1 MTQEYDIMGNPIPP
15 KDVNNQ
21 PLVNQPAPSYEQP
34 EMPQQGYQQAPQQ
47 GYPQQGYQQA
57 PQQGY
62 PQQGYQQP
70 PVQPQYQQ
78 PNPQYQQP
86 PYQQPNPQY
95 GQQPMP
101 QQQQPPMP
109 QYEQQPAPQYN
120 EQPEAPQQSVIARHK
135 LELRQDPSVHAIA
148 SKIDETNQVAL
159 LEVGR
164 ETADSIS
171 QFSDRMLSK
180 MRATKLEESSV
191 MLNQLNKIMDKFDP
205 KDFEENKGG
214 LISRLF
220 NKGKEQIERFLSKYD
235 TMNRE
240 VDVIYKEIQ
249 KYEVEM
255 KRNTIELETMYDE
268 NLSYFQSL
276 GRHIVAIELKTE
288 ELMQKRAPLEARM
301 QQGDQQ
307 ADFELQSL
315 NNAIQLLEQRRFDL
329 EMAQQV
335 SFQSAPQIRM
345 MQQGNNQLIAK
356 MNSAFVTTIP
366 IFKQGLIHAIMLRRQ
381 KIVADSMQELDKRTN
396 EMLLKNAENISANSV
411 RIAEMAGSSSIKI
424 ETIEQTWQTIMNGI
438 EETKRIQA
446 DTARARED
454 GRKRIEELQ
463 LQYEKLNHK

>member
-1 MTQEYDIMGNPIPP
+1 MGNPIPP
-15 KDVNNQ
+15 Q
-21 PLVNQPAPSYEQP
+21 PQYEQP
-34 EMPQQGYQQAPQQ
+34 VQPQPQYEQ
-47 GYPQQGYQQA
+47 PVQPQ
-57 PQQGY
+57 PQYEQPVQ
-62 PQQGYQQP
+62 PQPQHQQP
-70 PVQPQYQQ
+70 VQPQPQYEQPVQPQPQYEQPVQPQPQYQQ
-78 PNPQYQQP
+78 PVQQA
-86 PYQQPNPQY
+86 
-95 GQQPMP
+95 
-101 QQQQPPMP
+101 QPPMP
-109 QYEQQPAPQYN
+109 QYQQQPAPQYT
-120 EQPEAPQQSVIARHK
+120 EPEAPQQSVIARHK
-135 LELRQDPSVHAIA
+135 LELRNDPAVHAIA

-180 MRATKLEESSV
+180 MRATNLEESTAL
-191 MLNQLNKIMDKFDP
+191 LNNLNKIMDKFDP
-205 KDFEENKGG
+205 KDFEEKPGG
-214 LISRLF
+214 LLKRLF

-268 NLSYFQSL
+268 NLSYFEAL
-276 GRHIVAIELKTE
+276 GRNIVAIELKSE
-288 ELMQKRAPLEARM
+288 ELMARRPALEARM
-301 QQGDQQ
+301 QQGEQQ

-411 RIAEMAGSSSIKI
+411 RIAEMAGTSSIKI

-438 EETKRIQA
+438 EETKRIQQ